1 MNDNFDNLN
10 FDDDDFG
17 MDDGFGGMGG
27 DNFGGGFG
35 DQQNNNTG
43 FGNGGD
49 GFGSDDFGSDDF
61 GAMQDGQQNEFG
73 NSLNNMQGGTTE
85 EKKALSKNSIIL
97 IAVGV
102 VIVIIVIIV
111 ASRLGKKSRDNV
123 IVQNTQTYEQNTANH
138 DANEIMN
145 SGRTNTQPANN
156 SQPTVNITTSTDN
169 GFVWSDITDSED
181 VEFGQNVDLV
191 FTVTNIRHRAR
202 AVDTNNNLVI
212 KTTLQGS
219 LSGMSGTYE
228 LDIPYDK
235 GVKLVVGDSF
245 TVHVQLGTYKGKTVV
260 GEISY

>member
-10 FDDDDFG
+10 FDGDD
-17 MDDGFGGMGG
+17 
-27 DNFGGGFG
+27 
-35 DQQNNNTG
+35 
-43 FGNGGD
+43 
-49 GFGSDDFGSDDF
+49 FGSDDFGSDDF
-61 GAMQDGQQNEFG
+61 GAMQDGQQNEFD
-73 NSLNNMQGGTTE
+73 NSLNNMQDGTTE

-111 ASRLGKKSRDNV
+111 ASRLGKKS
-123 IVQNTQTYEQNTANH
+123 H
-138 DANEIMN
+138 DANEIMS

-169 GFVWSDITDSED
+169 GFVWSDITASED

-260 GEISY
+260 GEISYK